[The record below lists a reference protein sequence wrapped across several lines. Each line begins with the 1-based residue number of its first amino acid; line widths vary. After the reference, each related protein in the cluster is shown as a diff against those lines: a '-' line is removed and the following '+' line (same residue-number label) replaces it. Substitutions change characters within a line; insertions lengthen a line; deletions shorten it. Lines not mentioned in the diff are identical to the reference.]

1 MCSWLFWSLF
11 ACFAVNTYNFLRNIG
26 FHCITKHN
34 FKSKQRII
42 AYKVQTLFGN
52 KG

>member
-1 MCSWLFWSLF
+1 MCCCLFRSLF

-26 FHCITKHN
+26 FHCIAKHN
-34 FKSKQRII
+34 FKNKQRIM
-42 AYKVQTLFGN
+42 AYKVRTLFGN